1 MCKDW
6 RVIGL
11 LRRCMLGDCAGSRSV
26 GRPRNGWVGD
36 RIKVHITGGFGV
48 PEEDG
53 NGRRVI
59 D

>member
-1 MCKDW
+1 MEKFCNDLD
-6 RVIGL
+6 RVLDKGDNGL
-11 LRRCMLGDCAGSRSV
+11 RLYILRD
-26 GRPRNGWVGD
+26 RNGWVGD